1 MSNND
6 LVWALDRFEKKQ
18 RAHAFVLGFE
28 NRLCVYSGSVQQI
41 YTNYDVFFPKDEQ
54 GRLVILPNPYAHHD
68 TFNLVE
74 EAAVKPTG
82 LFIVPAE
89 SHVAAGKLNM
99 LLPMKSDVSKFRT
112 VPLEVGLKLINS
124 KRPPSKPFLPVL
136 AKGDLRELNQDTPCL
151 HLHSLQIHHMAM
163 LSALEVKDIERVI
176 LSRLAELAKRV

>member
-28 NRLCVYSGSVQQI
+28 NFLSVYSGSVQQI
-41 YTNYDVFFPKDEQ
+41 YTNYDVFFPKDEE

-74 EAAVKPTG
+74 ETAVKPTG

-89 SHVAAGKLNM
+89 SHIAAGKLNM
-99 LLPMKSDVSKFRT
+99 LLPMKRGVSKFRM

-124 KRPPSKPFLPVL
+124 KRPPSKPFLPIL

-151 HLHSLQIHHMAM
+151 HLHSLQIHQMTM
-163 LSALEVKDIERVI
+163 LSALEMKDIERVI
-176 LSRLAELAKRV
+176 LSRLTELVKRV